1 MQVIFMPTEF
11 NSNLIIDTKTLGQV
25 RQSIRKIRE
34 RERERERQTDRQ
46 TDRQRQRE
54 RERQTDRQTERER
67 ERERD
72 YPIHTDA
79 PGTLVYSLDRRP
91 SLCDSNDS

>member
-34 RERERERQTDRQ
+34 RERERERERDRQTDRQ
-46 TDRQRQRE
+46 TDRGRE
-54 RERQTDRQTERER
+54 REVEGGGFYAQV
-67 ERERD
+67 
-72 YPIHTDA
+72 IHHF
-79 PGTLVYSLDRRP
+79 V
-91 SLCDSNDS
+91 

>member
-1 MQVIFMPTEF
+1 MPTEF

-46 TDRQRQRE
+46 TDRQRQTCRQTGTDRE
-54 RERQTDRQTERER
+54 RE
-67 ERERD
+67 
-72 YPIHTDA
+72 
-79 PGTLVYSLDRRP
+79 
-91 SLCDSNDS
+91 